1 MEPRSL
7 IKEMSMNAQKIV
19 EKVQVKNVL
28 ESWNKVKQELH
39 NFVKEKNIKEIQSS
53 VKAFVK
59 NAKNDFH
66 GLVGKDLT
74 IIKKKFSDE
83 KKQLEKLVDKVIQS
97 EVKKAKI
104 FVDVQ
109 KKELS
114 KLQKKVEGFVRV
126 NKASK
131 KTTRKVAK
139 AAPRRP
145 RTTRKVTSTSTS
157 TQA

>member
-1 MEPRSL
+1 
-7 IKEMSMNAQKIV
+7 MNAQKIV
-19 EKVQVKNVL
+19 EKVQVKSVL

-39 NFVKEKNIKEIQSS
+39 NFVKEKKIKEIQSS

-59 NAKNDFH
+59 NAKKDFD

-74 IIKKKFSDE
+74 VIKKKFSDE

-97 EVKKAKI
+97 EVKKAKS

-109 KKELS
+109 KKELN

-126 NKASK
+126 SKTQK
-131 KTTRKVAK
+131 KTARRATPK
-139 AAPRRP
+139 AARGP
-145 RTTRKVTSTSTS
+145 RTTRRATKSESAS
-157 TQA
+157 SSSATQA